1 MAENMSSTHATVAT
15 VLLMPPEFAA
25 RTAVIASQAGLELE
39 VRHVNS
45 TATLQAAFATPAR
58 LLVSF
63 GTSVIVPEA
72 ILSQRGLL
80 AVNIHAASPEYPGRD
95 PHHFA
100 AFDGVTEYGATMH
113 IMTVQVDSGP
123 IIDVERFAVERHCA
137 PVELL
142 TRANDA
148 GFVLLRR
155 LCDALRAGG
164 QLPPPIAVSWG
175 THRYTRKEFLE
186 LARIDCS
193 MSVDEVRRR
202 LRATAMPGY
211 NNAYLVLHG
220 HRFRLADPPT

>member
-1 MAENMSSTHATVAT
+1 MADNMSSTHAPVAT

-25 RTAVIASQAGLELE
+25 RAAVITSEAGLELE
-39 VRHVNS
+39 VRHANS
-45 TATLQAAFATPAR
+45 MATLQAAFATPAR
-58 LLVSF
+58 LLLSF
-63 GTSVIVPEA
+63 GTGVIVPQA

-80 AVNIHAASPEYPGRD
+80 AVNIHSASPEYPGRD

-100 AFDGVTEYGATMH
+100 AYDGVTEYGATMH
-113 IMTVQVDSGP
+113 IMTESVDSGP
-123 IIDVERFAVERHCA
+123 IVDVERFAVERDCA
-137 PVELL
+137 PIELL

-155 LCDALRAGG
+155 LCDALRVAG

-186 LARIDCS
+186 LARIDCG

-211 NNAYLVLHG
+211 HNTYLVLHG
-220 HRFRLADPPT
+220 HRFRLEDP